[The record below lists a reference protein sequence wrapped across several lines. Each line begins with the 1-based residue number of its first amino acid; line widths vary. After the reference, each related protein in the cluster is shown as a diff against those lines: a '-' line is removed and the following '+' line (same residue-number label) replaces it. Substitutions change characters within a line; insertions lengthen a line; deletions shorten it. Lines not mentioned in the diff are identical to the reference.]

1 MNSEMHFQAVI
12 ERVWR
17 CNWRPRMSEL
27 RDALGGR
34 DRASLEMHFEAM
46 IERVCR
52 CNWGPR
58 LSELREIHSEA
69 VIE

>member
-1 MNSEMHFQAVI
+1 VNSEMHFQAVI